1 MTKKRAIATYLILI
15 LLLGLLA
22 IAITYMRGGGEHLIS
37 QTVESTVEVIKSFGV
52 IIGLNVF
59 VGYLIKWPSS
69 VVLWIPITTVFVLIA
84 HQQLG
89 DWFGLESL
97 NDIGRID
104 AFLMYLPAVGLA
116 SLLGGMLGNL
126 FSRP

>member
-1 MTKKRAIATYLILI
+1 MTKKRAISTYFILT

-22 IAITYMRGGGEHLIS
+22 IAITYFRGGGEYLVGR
-37 QTVESTVEVIKSFGV
+37 TVESTVEVIRSFGM

-69 VVLWIPITTVFVLIA
+69 VVLWIPITTVFVLVA

-89 DWFGLESL
+89 DWLGLETL

-104 AFLMYLPAVGLA
+104 AFLTYLPAVGLA
-116 SLLGGMLGNL
+116 SLLGGLLGNL
-126 FSRP
+126 FGRP

>member
-1 MTKKRAIATYLILI
+1 MTKKRAVVTYFILT

-22 IAITYMRGGGEHLIS
+22 IAITYMRGGGEYLVGR
-37 QTVESTVEVIKSFGV
+37 TMDTTVEVMRSFGM

-97 NDIGRID
+97 NGLGRMD

-116 SLLGGMLGNL
+116 SLLGGMLANL
-126 FSRP
+126 FGRP